1 MPLWLICQS
10 FPVNLPDKKR
20 YRDYSMENAIDFYFR
35 FAIHKKKKKM
45 NGKAQRTSEFFDAS
59 QRVIRLYF
67 HGIQFL
73 FN

>member
-1 MPLWLICQS
+1 
-10 FPVNLPDKKR
+10 
-20 YRDYSMENAIDFYFR
+20 MENAIDFYFR